1 MKNKIL
7 LTGASGFI
15 GSHLLRTLAKKN
27 SFIYAVHHKNKEKLI
42 NDRIKLINCD
52 LTNFKQTQELF
63 KKYKFNIIG

>member
-42 NDRIKLINCD
+42 NDISNGIDQHLGVIN
-52 LTNFKQTQELF
+52 
-63 KKYKFNIIG
+63 